1 MFSGISWTADM
12 KAKQGV
18 SLTYCPGILHSDTDY
33 MFDSRAGGRR
43 IQNANRQEHEAG

>member
-1 MFSGISWTADM
+1 MVSGNFGRDDT
-12 KAKQGV
+12 KAEQGV
-18 SLTYCPGILHSDTDY
+18 SLTGCPRFLHSDTDY